1 MRREMLDAHLG
12 FRRILQTG
20 RGFDTGRMPLIER
33 TRAVSRIQ
41 LVTGQCGA
49 KLSPRITVLHY
60 ALFLSVDFGF
70 DVAW

>member
-1 MRREMLDAHLG
+1 
-12 FRRILQTG
+12 
-20 RGFDTGRMPLIER
+20 MPVACALIER

-49 KLSPRITVLHY
+49 ELSPRINVLHY

>member
-1 MRREMLDAHLG
+1 
-12 FRRILQTG
+12 
-20 RGFDTGRMPLIER
+20 MPVACALIER

-49 KLSPRITVLHY
+49 ERSRRINVLHY
-60 ALFLSVDFGF
+60 ALVLSVDFGF